1 MTWIGRETFANCGS
15 LQSIVIPDSVTE
27 IGNSAFSRC
36 ERLESLSIGSGV
48 TSIGENAFLACREL
62 SEVTIPARVTQ
73 IGEDAFAMC
82 AALEN
87 AVFAEP
93 NGWSIGGD
101 PVSPADLSDPAVAA
115 EMLSRFS
122 SGAFV
127 RE

>member
-1 MTWIGRETFANCGS
+1 MTDVVIPDGVTRIGNGMFRSCTS
-15 LQSIVIPDSVTE
+15 LQHIVIPDSVT
-27 IGNSAFSRC
+27 
-36 ERLESLSIGSGV
+36 
-48 TSIGENAFLACREL
+48 
-62 SEVTIPARVTQ
+62 Q
-73 IGEDAFAMC
+73 IGEYAFAMC

-93 NGWSIGGD
+93 NGWSVGGA

-127 RE
+127 RESIK